1 MQVIFRVRKQRL
13 WQSGHLRS
21 SLNSMI
27 YRLLTLI
34 GILLFFA
41 FSVVAQTN
49 ELKKKSKPAAI
60 TSKVILIS
68 IDGLKTED
76 LNNPRLNIPN
86 LKYLREKGVIALNVE
101 SVYPSA
107 TWPAYASLVSG
118 MYPSDHGV
126 VSDFIFD
133 EEKGTSSDNKY
144 SEMKSDSIWQAAKR
158 TGIKTAAINFPFTK
172 SEDFDFKAD
181 SFNEEAFRQS
191 QLILIRLDSNL
202 EASDLL
208 IKKILELTNADEA
221 TFIIV
226 SPHGSVKTD
235 KEFRPNQILAKK
247 GFLNLD
253 SSGKIKDWIAVT
265 HSSEGAAA
273 IYLKDQNNEETA
285 KSLEAI
291 FREIQLQ
298 DHSPI
303 SRIVTK
309 KEAAKLGADPRA
321 AFFIE
326 AAPGVIFSENGTGK
340 KAIEKI
346 TPRPVTG
353 YLPSRSEMRG
363 TLIVAGKGIKAKTNI
378 EYARIVDVAPTVAR
392 LLGIELKASR
402 GHIISEI
409 LETQQK

>member
-1 MQVIFRVRKQRL
+1 
-13 WQSGHLRS
+13 
-21 SLNSMI
+21 MI
-27 YRLLTLI
+27 YRLLASV
-34 GILLFFA
+34 GILLLFA
-41 FSVVAQTN
+41 FSLVAQTIPP
-49 ELKKKSKPAAI
+49 KKERKPKPVAI

-86 LKYLREKGVIALNVE
+86 LKYLREKGAFALNVE

-107 TWPAYASLVSG
+107 TLPAYASVVSG

-133 EEKGTSSDNKY
+133 EEKGISSDNKF
-144 SEMKSDSIWQAAKR
+144 SEIKSDSIWQAAKR
-158 TGIKTAAINFPFTK
+158 AGIKTAAINFPFTK
-172 SEDFDFKAD
+172 KEEVDFRLD

-191 QLILIRLDSNL
+191 QLILIRLDSPL
-202 EASDLL
+202 EACDSQ
-208 IKKILELTNADEA
+208 IKKVLEFTKADDA
-221 TFIIV
+221 TYIIV
-226 SPHGSVKTD
+226 SPHGSAKADQV
-235 KEFRPNQILAKK
+235 FRPNQVLAKK
-247 GFLNLD
+247 DFLTFD
-253 SSGKIKDWIAVT
+253 ATGQIKDWIAVT
-265 HSSEGAAA
+265 HSSEGSAA
-273 IYLKDQNNEETA
+273 IYLKDQNNEAAA
-285 KSLEAI
+285 KSIEAI

-326 AAPGVIFSENGTGK
+326 AAPGVIFSENGSGK

-346 TPRPVTG
+346 APQSVAG

-363 TLIVAGKGIKAKTNI
+363 TLIIAGKGIKAKTNI
-378 EYARIVDVAPTVAR
+378 EYARIIDIAPTVAR
-392 LLGIELKASR
+392 LLGIELKTSR

>member
-1 MQVIFRVRKQRL
+1 M
-13 WQSGHLRS
+13 
-21 SLNSMI
+21 
-27 YRLLTLI
+27 
-34 GILLFFA
+34 FFA
-41 FSVVAQTN
+41 LSLAAQPG
-49 ELKKKSKPAAI
+49 KKPIPVAI
-60 TSKVILIS
+60 TSKIILIS

-86 LKYLREKGVIALNVE
+86 LKYLREKGILTLNVE
-101 SVYPSA
+101 SVYPSLNL
-107 TWPAYASLVSG
+107 PAYASLISG

-133 EEKGTSSDNKY
+133 EEKGISSDNKY
-144 SEMKSDSIWQAAKR
+144 SDIKSDKIWQAAKR
-158 TGIKTAAINFPFTK
+158 AGIKTAAINFPFTK
-172 SEDFDFKAD
+172 NEEIDFKSD
-181 SFNEEAFRQS
+181 SITDEAIKQA

-208 IKKILELTNADEA
+208 IKKILELTKADEA

-226 SPHGSVKTD
+226 SPNGSAKAD
-235 KEFRPNQILAKK
+235 QEFHPNQILAKK
-247 GFLNLD
+247 GFLTFD
-253 SSGKIKDWIAVT
+253 SHSKIKDWIAVS
-265 HSSEGAAA
+265 HSSEGSAA
-273 IYLKDQNNEETA
+273 IYLKDQNNEEAA
-285 KSLEAI
+285 KSIEGI

-298 DHSPI
+298 DHSPV

-326 AAPGVIFSENGTGK
+326 AAPGVIFSESGSGK
-340 KAIEKI
+340 KTVEKI
-346 TPRPVTG
+346 APRTVTG

-363 TLIVAGKGIKAKTNI
+363 TLIVTGKGVKTKTNI
-378 EYARIVDVAPTVAR
+378 EYARIVDIAPTIAR
-392 LLGIELKASR
+392 LLGIELKSSR